1 MTRLP
6 GILSDGFLKALPL
19 EERKRLGKAGMTAE
33 EACATFKRGEEI
45 KLQRLCMNWL
55 LLHDIYFEWDRVDKR
70 TSGKKGRADFRICF
84 KGRWIS
90 AECKAVGEKLST
102 QQSEQAA
109 RLARSDGVFLVIFS
123 LEELIKALREIDS
136 PALTSERPFGR

>member
-6 GILSDGFLKALPL
+6 AILSDGFLKALPL
-19 EERKRLGKAGMTAE
+19 EETKRLGKAGMTA
-33 EACATFKRGEEI
+33 EEI

-70 TSGKKGRADFRICF
+70 TSWKKGRADFRICF

-90 AECKAVGEKLST
+90 AECKATGEKLSPH
-102 QQSEQAA
+102 QSEQAA
-109 RLARSDGVFLVIFS
+109 RLRRSGGIFLVVFS
-123 LEELIKALREIDS
+123 LEELIKALGEIDS
-136 PALTSERPFGR
+136 PALTFERPFGR

>member
-6 GILSDGFLKALPL
+6 AILSDGFLKALPL
-19 EERKRLGKAGMTAE
+19 EETKRLGKAGMTAE

-70 TSGKKGRADFRICF
+70 TSWKKGRADFRICF

-90 AECKAVGEKLST
+90 AECKATGEKLSPH
-102 QQSEQAA
+102 QSEQAA
-109 RLARSDGVFLVIFS
+109 RLRRSGGIFLVVFS
-123 LEELIKALREIDS
+123 LEELIKALGEIDS
-136 PALTSERPFGR
+136 PALTFERPFGR